1 MPTILH
7 KDWKMEYFNIFT
19 HIILVICLGWY
30 LITNLQWYNYK
41 LERVIFKHHKWYWHI
56 NYFIV
61 PIFMYYLLE
70 PLFFALFFYP
80 LYLTAF
86 ILWNKTLDKP
96 LVLTSRVKR
105 FLGIL
110 LFITFAINLL
120 CLFTPTCQGATIF
133 IPLMLTYIISLILEK
148 IFFISFKHKAKQK
161 LKLIPNLKIIA
172 ITASFGK
179 TSIKNYMY
187 QVLSKKFKTYKTPR
201 SVNTIGGIVLDVNNY
216 LPSDTQIYIAEAGA
230 RVQGDIEEITMFL
243 EPQYPIIGS
252 VGEQHIEYFKTL
264 DNIIHTKMEILKTP
278 RIIKGFVHETVPI
291 LKYDTI
297 EKFPKNLNITMS
309 NLDGIWFD
317 LEINGEQEHFHAPVL
332 GSFNAINL
340 SAVIHVA
347 VELGMSINE
356 IKIALDKIEAVEH
369 RLQLIKAGG
378 KIIIDDSFNGN
389 LDGMLEAVN
398 ISSTY
403 DGRKVIITPGLV
415 ESTNVANTQLAK
427 AIDEVFDV
435 VIITGSLNLKVL
447 SENIDEKKV
456 IVLKDKSKMEE
467 TLAKETKVGDLILF
481 ANDAPNFI

>member
-1 MPTILH
+1 
-7 KDWKMEYFNIFT
+7 MEYFNIFT
-19 HIILVICLGWY
+19 HIVLVMCLGWY

-61 PIFMYYLLE
+61 PIVMYYLLE
-70 PLFFALFFYP
+70 PLFYALFFYP
-80 LYLTAF
+80 LYLIAF
-86 ILWNKTLDKP
+86 VLWNRTLDKP

-105 FLGIL
+105 FLGVL
-110 LFITFAINLL
+110 LFITCALNAL
-120 CLFTPTCQGATIF
+120 CLFTPSCHGATIF
-133 IPLMLTYIISLILEK
+133 IPLILTYLFSMLLEK

-161 LKLIPNLKIIA
+161 LKTMSDLKIIA

-179 TSIKNYMY
+179 TSIKNYMH
-187 QVLSKKFKTYKTPR
+187 QVLSKKFRTYKTPR
-201 SVNTIGGIVLDVNNY
+201 SVNTIGGIVLDVNNH

-230 RVQGDIEEITMFL
+230 RVQGDIEEITLFL
-243 EPQYPIIGS
+243 EPQYPVIGS

-291 LKYDTI
+291 LKYDAI

-317 LEINGEQEHFHAPVL
+317 LEINGVQEHFHAPLL

-340 SAVIHVA
+340 SAVILVA
-347 VELGMSINE
+347 LELGMSINE
-356 IKIALDKIEAVEH
+356 IKIALDKIEPVDH
-369 RLQLIKAGG
+369 RLKLIKAGG
-378 KIIIDDSFNGN
+378 KIILDDSFNGN

-398 ISSTY
+398 ICKTHK
-403 DGRKVIITPGLV
+403 GRKVIITPGLV
-415 ESTNVANTQLAK
+415 ESTIEANTKLAN
-427 AIDEVFDV
+427 AINEVFDV
-435 VIITGSLNLKVL
+435 VIITGSLNLSVL
-447 SENIDEKKV
+447 SQHIDEKKV

-467 TLAKETKVGDLILF
+467 TLAKETRVGDLILF

>member
-1 MPTILH
+1 MQTTSH

-19 HIILVICLGWY
+19 HIVLVMCLGWY

-41 LERVIFKHHKWYWHI
+41 LERVIFKHHKLYWHI
-56 NYFIV
+56 NYFVV
-61 PIFMYYLLE
+61 PIFVYYLLD
-70 PLFFALFFYP
+70 PLFFALFFYV
-80 LYLTAF
+80 LYMTAF
-86 ILWNKTLDKP
+86 ILWNRTLDKP

-110 LFITFAINLL
+110 LFITCAVNLL
-120 CLFTPTCQGATIF
+120 CLFSPSCQGATIF
-133 IPLMLTYIISLILEK
+133 IPLMMAYLISLLLEK

-161 LKLIPNLKIIA
+161 LKAMSDLKIIA

-187 QVLSKKFKTYKTPR
+187 QVLSKKFKAYKTPR
-201 SVNTIGGIVLDVNNY
+201 SVNTLAGIVLDVNNY

-230 RVQGDIEEITMFL
+230 RVQGDIEEITLFL

-297 EKFPKNLNITMS
+297 EHFPKNLNITLS

-317 LEINGEQEHFHAPVL
+317 LEINGVQEHFHAPLL

-340 SAVIHVA
+340 SAVILVA
-347 VELGMSINE
+347 LELGMSINE
-356 IKIALDKIEAVEH
+356 IKIALDKMQSVEH

-389 LDGMLEAVN
+389 LEGMLEAVA
-398 ISSTY
+398 ICKTY
-403 DGRKVIITPGLV
+403 QGRKVVITPGLV
-415 ESTNVANTQLAK
+415 ESTDAANTQLAK
-427 AIDEVFDV
+427 AMNEVFDI

-447 SENIDEKKV
+447 SENIDESKV

-467 TLAKETKVGDLILF
+467 TLKKETKVGDLILF